1 MIEAEV
7 DVSVVLWMFV
17 DAYLQGL
24 PLSFASS
31 GSIPSLLKLV
41 LVSHLHSITNINS
54 ARYLY
59 IHAIKIVSMSLIQEA
74 YLLSRMIYYFTT
86 EFCFFW
92 LNSKLVETGACIP
105 ITSQVPHLHW
115 SGRMRIA
122 VDMLLTQ
129 IKWTSSKPTAGDGK
143 GATLDDPSV
152 DIGCLDGDL
161 IEKVIYFD
169 LSLLMVG

>member
-1 MIEAEV
+1 MIT
-7 DVSVVLWMFV
+7 
-17 DAYLQGL
+17 Q
-24 PLSFASS
+24 LSFASS

-74 YLLSRMIYYFTT
+74 YLLSRMIYYFT
-86 EFCFFW
+86 
-92 LNSKLVETGACIP
+92 SIP

-152 DIGCLDGDL
+152 DIGCLDGNLFRFIIVDGGLTIVDGRIQRVDL
-161 IEKVIYFD
+161 HYTGKVNRAR
-169 LSLLMVG
+169 G